1 MIVYLSVTLAVCA
14 LGPAENP
21 GPGGHLVQ
29 CAAAGARE
37 KSQRGIECQPA
48 RGPAGS
54 CREGAQTALASEPGV
69 RQPDPAGA
77 NGAAP
82 AGAAGTGGGPHSVI
96 SSSTPPVYAGPLMAL
111 WHLMGSRYHGCWVES
126 YWQVKFCRHSIFSHG
141 CLSQGGRHSLH
152 GSWGSMRH
160 LDVV

>member
-1 MIVYLSVTLAVCA
+1 MIVYPSVTSAVCG

-37 KSQRGIECQPA
+37 KSQRGFECQPA
-48 RGPAGS
+48 RGPAGR
-54 CREGAQTALASEPGV
+54 CREGAQTAPASEPGV

-82 AGAAGTGGGPHSVI
+82 AGPAGTPL
-96 SSSTPPVYAGPLMAL
+96 VYARPLMAH
-111 WHLMGSRYHGCWVES
+111 WYLMGRRYPRCWVES

-152 GSWGSMRH
+152 GAWGSMRH